1 MMSRLKHS
9 LQVMLY
15 RASSHSLPGYP
26 MASECRFQVT
36 VRNVFRG
43 QMDSHSKSGIVSV
56 QMWKM
61 VGHPSTMDRS
71 ITSDAYSAMPILEPR
86 KFLPNQTGEELIPYW
101 QVLLLVGT
109 RMLIL
114 GKD

>member
-15 RASSHSLPGYP
+15 RASSHNLPGYP
-26 MASECRFQVT
+26 MAMASECRFQAT
-36 VRNVFRG
+36 ISNVFRG
-43 QMDSHSKSGIVSV
+43 QLDSYSESGMVSV

-86 KFLPNQTGEELIPYW
+86 RFLPNQTGEEVVPY
-101 QVLLLVGT
+101 
-109 RMLIL
+109 
-114 GKD
+114 